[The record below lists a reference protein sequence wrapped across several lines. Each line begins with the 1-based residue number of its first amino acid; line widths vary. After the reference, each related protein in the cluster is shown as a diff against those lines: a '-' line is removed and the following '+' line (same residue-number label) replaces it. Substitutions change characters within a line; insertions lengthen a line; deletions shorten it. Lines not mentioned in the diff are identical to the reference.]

1 MPFGSSKDELSPG
14 RGECASSGL
23 TTFRDPGHSG
33 AATDMDTATWRPL
46 GAAVRGAAP
55 GGSAAGVAFS
65 PDGKLLADAG
75 SDGYVRLRDPETG
88 SPIGKPL
95 RAGAGGTRGVLAVS
109 YSPNGAMLAI
119 SQADGPAR

>member
-1 MPFGSSKDELSPG
+1 
-14 RGECASSGL
+14 
-23 TTFRDPGHSG
+23 
-33 AATDMDTATWRPL
+33 MDTATWRPL
-46 GAAVRGAAP
+46 GAPVRGAAP

-75 SDGYVRLRDPETG
+75 SDGYVRLGDPETG

-95 RAGAGGTRGVLAVS
+95 QAGAGGTRVS
-109 YSPNGAMLAI
+109 FSPNGAMLAI